1 MTRDCV
7 SRPIIDRLVG
17 FDTTSR
23 NSNMA
28 LIDWVRDYLASYD
41 IDCRLSHGDEDGKAN
56 LFATIG
62 EGTENGIV
70 LSGHTDVVPVDGQV
84 WSSDPWTV
92 AEVDGCLYGRG
103 TADMK
108 SFIAVV
114 LAFVPNFAARR
125 LSRPLHIALSF
136 DEEVG
141 CTGVGHMLADIQAA
155 GIRPS
160 MCIVG
165 EPTEMRVITA
175 HKGKHSYYGRVHG
188 REAHSSLVHTGVNAV
203 EAAAEVVS
211 YMKGMAR
218 RFRDEGPY
226 DEAYDCPYTS
236 VHTGTFNGG
245 TALNIVPKDC
255 LFEFE
260 WRYLPQDDPEALLA
274 EVRRFADGLQPEM
287 QAVDPASGIEI
298 LPRARIPA
306 LSTDEDSDVVTLAK
320 ALAGSNTVGKVSF
333 GTEAGHFQES
343 GIETVVCGP
352 GSIAQAHK
360 PDEFIALEQIARCE
374 AFMDRLV
381 DHLTAS

>member
-1 MTRDCV
+1 MSRDCI
-7 SRPIIDRLVG
+7 SRPLISRLVG

-23 NSNMA
+23 NPNMI
-28 LIDWVRDYLASYD
+28 LIDWVRDYLQEHGVES
-41 IDCRLSHGDEDGKAN
+41 RLSRGEEDGKAN

-62 EGTENGIV
+62 EGVEGGIV
-70 LSGHTDVVPVDGQV
+70 LSGHTDVVPVDGQD

-92 AEVDGCLYGRG
+92 TEADARLYGRG
-103 TADMK
+103 TSDMK

-114 LAFVPNFAARR
+114 LAFVPEFAARR
-125 LSRPLHIALSF
+125 LTRPLHIALSF

-141 CTGVGHMLADIQAA
+141 CTGVGHMLSDIADA
-155 GIRPS
+155 GIRPR

-165 EPTEMRVITA
+165 EPTEMKVITA
-175 HKGKHSYYGRVHG
+175 HKGKHSYYGRVRGH
-188 REAHSSLVHTGVNAV
+188 EAHSSLIHTGVNAV
-203 EAAAEVVS
+203 EAAAEVVAF
-211 YMKGMAR
+211 MKGMAR

-226 DEAYDCPYTS
+226 DDAYDCPYTS

-274 EVRRFADGLQPEM
+274 EVQAFADELLPEM
-287 QAVDPASGIEI
+287 QAVDPHSGIEI

-306 LSTDEDSDVVTLAK
+306 LNTDEDSDVVGLAK
-320 ALAGSNTVGKVSF
+320 ALAGSNAVGKVSF
-333 GTEAGHFQES
+333 GTEGGHFQEH

-352 GSIAQAHK
+352 GSIEQAHK
-360 PDEFIALEQIARCE
+360 PDEFIALEQVARCE
-374 AFMDRLV
+374 DFMRRLL
-381 DHLTAS
+381 DHLTR